1 MNHVSEISDDSME
14 TVIWFGV
21 SVVAKPSQPV
31 EFERSDGFYCSALG
45 TGCRGTKLGGRH
57 GQAQQQV
64 HVQQMNSLNH
74 SSSSELQP
82 ILMTRRWMRR
92 FCSKREAHVSVNL
105 G

>member
-45 TGCRGTKLGGRH
+45 TGCGGTKLWTAWAGTTGGSR
-57 GQAQQQV
+57 ATD
-64 HVQQMNSLNH
+64 
-74 SSSSELQP
+74 E
-82 ILMTRRWMRR
+82 
-92 FCSKREAHVSVNL
+92 
-105 G
+105 